1 MTAHVQVGLARK
13 TVTTWG
19 MTVFGAAASAPMV
32 VLVGG
37 IVATYAATQLVS
49 VPLLFLVVGA
59 VVALLAVGYT
69 AMSELAPHAAAY
81 YSILARG
88 LGRSIGVAGGAV
100 ALLAYNSIQI
110 SLYGLLG
117 YTMAGIAGGKWWVWA
132 GVALLLVAVFGVRAV
147 TLTTGVLATVL
158 IFSLLVVLVFTASS
172 AVDPAAGAV
181 SWQGYDPGGLF
192 VPGIGGALAL
202 TVAAFMGFEVPGS
215 LGEEAREKGAVTRSV
230 FLGALVL
237 SVAYSIVAWAM
248 GVAVGPEKVA
258 AAVTAD
264 PNLPFSIMQD
274 RVGGFMTPVA
284 QAALIFAI
292 VTSLLAFHSVIA
304 RYTLAIAR
312 EGVAPAALAPSAA
325 GVRVSAP
332 IGGSVLQSVI
342 AAVTVA
348 AFALLGAD
356 PFATLFTWLSTL
368 GAMGLLTLLIASSL
382 AAIVYFRRSPQSAG
396 MWASLVAPLLG
407 IGFGSVILAAMVLN
421 VRSLL
426 LAAPGSPFPLLLPL
440 IVVLTGVVGVV
451 WAQRLRRLRPDV
463 YDGIGEGVPDVMDV
477 PDDVQIRF

>member
-19 MTVFGAAASAPMV
+19 GVVFGAAASAPMV

-37 IVATYAATQLVS
+37 IVATYAGSQIVS

-69 AMSELAPHAAAY
+69 AMAELAPHAAAY
-81 YSILARG
+81 YSVLARG
-88 LGRSIGVAGGAV
+88 LGRSIGVAGGTV

-132 GVALLLVAVFGVRAV
+132 GVALLLVAVLGVRAI

-158 IFSLLVVLVFTASS
+158 IFSVLVVLVFTASS
-172 AVDPAAGAV
+172 AVDPGAGGI

-192 VPGIGGALAL
+192 APGIGGALAL
-202 TVAAFMGFEVPGS
+202 TVAAFMGFEVPGV
-215 LGEEAREKGAVTRSV
+215 LGEEAVERGMVTRSV
-230 FLGALVL
+230 FLGALFL
-237 SVAYSIVAWAM
+237 AGAYSIAAWAM
-248 GVAVGPEKVA
+248 GVAVGPGKVVA
-258 AAVTAD
+258 AVQGD

-284 QAALIFAI
+284 QAATIFAI
-292 VTSLLAFHSVIA
+292 VTSLIAFHSVIA
-304 RYTLAIAR
+304 RYTLAMAR
-312 EGVAPAALAPSAA
+312 EGVLPALLARSAT

-348 AFALLGAD
+348 TFAVLGAD
-356 PFATLFTWLSTL
+356 PFTTLFTWLSTL

-382 AAIVYFRRSPQSAG
+382 AAMVYFRIPPRSAG

-407 IGFGSVILAAMVLN
+407 IGFGSIILAAMILN

-440 IVVLTGVVGVV
+440 IVALTGAAGVL
-451 WAQRLRRLRPDV
+451 WARRLRRLRPEV
-463 YDGIGEGVPDVMDV
+463 YHGIGEGVPDVMDV
-477 PDDVQIRF
+477 PDDVNIRF